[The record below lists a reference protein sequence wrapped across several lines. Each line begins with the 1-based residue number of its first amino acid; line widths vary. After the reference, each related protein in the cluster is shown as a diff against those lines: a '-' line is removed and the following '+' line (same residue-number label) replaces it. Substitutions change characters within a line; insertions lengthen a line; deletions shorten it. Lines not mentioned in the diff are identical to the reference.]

1 LAVGGWAN
9 DAFAMNAGHVRVYT
23 ILSVSSSDDNATAGN
38 LTEGKCCA
46 VFYGQS
52 PEEMMSE
59 HDLDVCAYCEPGFIC
74 RESVQP
80 VGDES
85 TFAVTGTEVN
95 TTSRDCVSYNHTKE
109 SCMYNWISMEAA
121 QFPCMSNETAQEF
134 PEETWGARDSMY
146 DSSTYENSTDEH
158 STYENITYDDSM
170 YENNTDDST
179 DDSTYDSTYDDSMGY
194 SYDYEY
200 DYTYP

>member
-1 LAVGGWAN
+1 
-9 DAFAMNAGHVRVYT
+9 
-23 ILSVSSSDDNATAGN
+23 
-38 LTEGKCCA
+38 
-46 VFYGQS
+46 
-52 PEEMMSE
+52 MSE
-59 HDLDVCAYCEPGFIC
+59 HDLNEPPADVCAYCEPGFIC

-134 PEETWGARDSMY
+134 PEETWGARYSMY

-170 YENNTDDST
+170 YENNTYDSTYDST
-179 DDSTYDSTYDDSMGY
+179 DDSTYDSTDDSTYDSMGY